1 MTILILIVAWCIWLL
16 LMIGEGLY
24 FKKGFGKKLYHD
36 ILGWHRPNEEIKAAG
51 INFKSTCKHCS
62 KEIIQDSQGNWF

>member
-1 MTILILIVAWCIWLL
+1 MIIIFLIAAGIWLL

-24 FKKGFGKKLYHD
+24 SKKGWGKKLYHD
-36 ILGWHRPNEEIKAAG
+36 KLGWHRPNKEINAVG
-51 INFKSTCKHCS
+51 INFKSTCKHCG